1 MMSQIR
7 PTRHLASPT
16 LLLSISLLCFSAPF
30 VHAQD
35 TNLVEGTV
43 LSNQGLPVATTVNL
57 RLETQEGLPV
67 ESRPAGNRGQFTFIN
82 VPRGYYRLTAT
93 ADGYQTTQQPL
104 DLRRSG
110 GRFLVNIT
118 LIPLAQGPARARDKS
133 DAVSVMDLSAPKKAR
148 KALEKGE
155 REFGEK
161 KLKEAQA
168 SFELALAEHPCY
180 ARALTRLG
188 MTLELKGE
196 FAPAETA
203 LRKAIECDAAFLEA
217 HTQLGILLN
226 HMKRFEDSRTALT
239 SSVERFPASWQLH
252 YQLAAAEYGVG
263 DYEEAEQQYL
273 KAKSVGKD
281 VSPEICVRLADV
293 YTQLQKHDKAYAE
306 LREYLRTDPN
316 GRFAK
321 KVSEIIDRMEKNGI
335 VDPLTPAA
343 PPPNLDLRRPR

>member
-1 MMSQIR
+1 M
-7 PTRHLASPT
+7 TSPM
-16 LLLSISLLCFSAPF
+16 LSATVFLLCLIADSA
-30 VHAQD
+30 HAQE

-43 LSNQGLPVATTVNL
+43 LSNQGLPAGTTVNL
-57 RLETQEGLPV
+57 RLETLDGSLV
-67 ESRPAGNRGQFTFIN
+67 ESGTADTRGQFKFMS
-82 VPRGYYRLTAT
+82 VPEGYYKLTVT
-93 ADGYQTTQQPL
+93 AEGYLTTQQPL
-104 DLRRSG
+104 VLRRGG
-110 GRFLVNIT
+110 GRSMVNVM
-118 LIPLAQGPARARDKS
+118 LAPMAQARSGDGS
-133 DAVSVMDLSAPKKAR
+133 DAVSVTDLSAPKKAR

-155 REFGEK
+155 RQFAEE

-168 SFELALAEHPCY
+168 SFERALAEHPCY

-273 KAKSVGKD
+273 KAKSIGKD

-293 YTQLQKHDKAYAE
+293 YTQLQEHDKAYAE
-306 LREYLRTDPN
+306 LREYLRADPN

-321 KVSEIIDRMEKNGI
+321 KVNEIIERMENDG
-335 VDPLTPAA
+335 VVEPLKPAEA
-343 PPPNLDLRRPR
+343 PAEP